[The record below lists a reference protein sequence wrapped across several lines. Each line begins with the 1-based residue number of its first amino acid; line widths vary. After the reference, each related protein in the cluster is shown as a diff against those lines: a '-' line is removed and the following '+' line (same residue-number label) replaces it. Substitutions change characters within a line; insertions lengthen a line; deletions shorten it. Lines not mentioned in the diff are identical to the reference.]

1 MAESIVQSLF
11 GLTPQ
16 SIRRQEMADSDAA
29 ALQFAQL
36 NPFQRA
42 NMQLYQAGGDLAR
55 AGAGLI
61 GLQNPQE
68 AMAQQQQQIQ
78 SQIDHSTPEGLLRG
92 AELFNRAGNTRMA
105 FMYQQAAAARQQE
118 KANLART
125 QAQEMSALAQAQK
138 ALKPSKAEDPAKYA
152 SDIQRL
158 ILDRNRYPVGSN
170 EYNIIDRRINALIS
184 KENAAAE
191 KAGTTGIPKPP
202 TGYRYTANGDL
213 EPIPGGPKDNTSKQ
227 AAARDRA
234 RTKAELVISKINEA
248 ITQVSPL
255 SAGVVGQTTAAIGG
269 TPAANLEST
278 IDTIQANIGF
288 DELQAMRD
296 ASPTGGALGQVAVR
310 ELDMLQSTLASLKQ
324 KQSPDQ
330 LKSNLN
336 KILGH
341 YNNWLNSVNEAAV
354 QEGGAPINP
363 NETQPTQRKRIKF
376 DAQGNIV
383 K

>member
-16 SIRRQEMADSDAA
+16 AIRRQEMADSDAA

-68 AMAQQQQQIQ
+68 AMAQQQQSIM
-78 SQIDHSTPEGLLRG
+78 SRFDTSTPEGMLQ
-92 AELFNRAGNTRMA
+92 AAQAFNQAGNTDMA
-105 FMYQQAAAARQQE
+105 YRLSQAAQVMRLRQSQIAE
-118 KANLART
+118 N
-125 QAQEMSALAQAQK
+125 QAQERNALAQAQK
-138 ALKPSKAEDPAKYA
+138 ALKPSEAEDPAKYA
-152 SDIQRL
+152 SDIQRF

-170 EYNIIDRRINALIS
+170 EYNIIDSRINALIR

-191 KAGTTGIPKPP
+191 KVGTTGIPKPP

-227 AAARDRA
+227 AAARERA
-234 RTKAELVISKINEA
+234 RTKAQLVISKINEA
-248 ITQVSPL
+248 ITQVGLL

-296 ASPTGGALGQVAVR
+296 ASPTGGALGQVAIR

-324 KQSPDQ
+324 KQSPGQ

-341 YNNWLNSVNEAAV
+341 YNNWLKSVNEAAV

>member
-1 MAESIVQSLF
+1 MATSVVESLF
-11 GLTPQ
+11 GLSPDT
-16 SIRRQEMADSDAA
+16 IRRQEMAQLNQNAFDFAGLNTAQQGA
-29 ALQFAQL
+29 ALG
-36 NPFQRA
+36 
-42 NMQLYQAGGDLAR
+42 YQAGGLLAR
-55 AGAGLI
+55 GGASLL
-61 GLQNPQE
+61 GLQTPQE
-68 AMAQQQQQIQ
+68 QMAQQQQSIM
-78 SQIDHSTPEGLLRG
+78 SRFDTSTPEGMLQ
-92 AELFNRAGNTRMA
+92 AAQAFNQAGNADMA
-105 FMYQQAAAARQQE
+105 YRLSQAAQVMRLRQSQIAE
-118 KANLART
+118 N
-125 QAQEMSALAQAQK
+125 QAQERAALAQAQK
-138 ALKPSKAEDPAKYA
+138 ALKPGEAEDPAKYA

-170 EYNIIDRRINALIS
+170 EYNIIDRRINALIR
-184 KENAAAE
+184 KENSAAE

-234 RTKAELVISKINEA
+234 RTKAKLVVSKINEA
-248 ITQVSPL
+248 INQVGPL

-296 ASPTGGALGQVAVR
+296 ASPTGGALGQVAIR

-341 YNNWLNSVNEAAV
+341 YQNWLNSVNEAAV
-354 QEGGAPINP
+354 QEGGVPINP

>member
-16 SIRRQEMADSDAA
+16 AIRRQEMADADAA

-42 NMQLYQAGGDLAR
+42 NMQLYQSGGDLAR

-68 AMAQQQQQIQ
+68 AMAQQNQQIQ

-92 AELFNRAGNTRMA
+92 AELFNRAGNARMA

-118 KANLART
+118 MANLART

-138 ALKPSKAEDPAKYA
+138 ALKPNEAEDPAKYA

-170 EYNIIDRRINALIS
+170 EYNIIDRRINALIR

-191 KAGTTGIPKPP
+191 KVGTTGIPKPP

-213 EPIPGGPKDNTSKQ
+213 EPIPGGPKDNTTKQ

-269 TPAANLEST
+269 TPAANLEAT

-296 ASPTGGALGQVAVR
+296 ASPTGGALGQVAIR

-341 YNNWLNSVNEAAV
+341 YNNWLKTVNEAAT
-354 QEGGAPINP
+354 QEGGKPIDP
-363 NETQPTQRKRIKF
+363 NATQPTQRKRIKF
-376 DAQGNIV
+376 DAQGNMV
-383 K
+383 Q

>member
-1 MAESIVQSLF
+1 MATSVVESLF
-11 GLTPQ
+11 GLSPDTV
-16 SIRRQEMADSDAA
+16 RRQEMAQLNQNAFDFAGLNPAQQGA
-29 ALQFAQL
+29 ALG
-36 NPFQRA
+36 
-42 NMQLYQAGGDLAR
+42 YQAGGLLAR
-55 AGAGLI
+55 GGASLL
-61 GLQNPQE
+61 GLQTPQE
-68 AMAQQQQQIQ
+68 QMAQQQQQIQ

-92 AELFNRAGNTRMA
+92 AELFNRAGNARMA

-118 KANLART
+118 MANLART

-138 ALKPSKAEDPAKYA
+138 ALKPNESEDPAKYA

-170 EYNIIDRRINALIS
+170 EYNIIDRRINALIR

-191 KAGTTGIPKPP
+191 KVGSTGIPKPP

-234 RTKAELVISKINEA
+234 RTKAQLVISKINEA

-269 TPAANLEST
+269 TPAANLEAT

-296 ASPTGGALGQVAVR
+296 ASPTGGALGQVAIR

-341 YNNWLNSVNEAAV
+341 YNNWLKTVNEAAV
-354 QEGGAPINP
+354 QEGGASINP
-363 NETQPTQRKRIKF
+363 NETQTTQRKRIKF